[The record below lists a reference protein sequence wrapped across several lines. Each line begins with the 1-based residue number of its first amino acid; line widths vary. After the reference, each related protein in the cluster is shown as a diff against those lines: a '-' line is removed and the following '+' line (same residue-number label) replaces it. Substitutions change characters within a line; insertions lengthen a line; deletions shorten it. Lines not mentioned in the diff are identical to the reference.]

1 MNNCTIIIFGATGDL
16 SKKKLIP
23 AIYELTVDKK
33 LDNFVVIGSAV
44 EDITAEQ
51 MLDRAKEFIPAIDE
65 QVWDILRSR
74 TYYQQVNIVKQEGF
88 DLLYVLVTRLEKK
101 YGLKGNR
108 LLYLAVAAHFFCS
121 ITHNVARSGLA
132 QRLAKWE
139 QRWHRIVYEKPFG
152 HNLQSAHDI
161 NMCIAKL
168 FNERQVYRIDH
179 FLTKEVVSN
188 IALVRFANCVFEPL
202 WNNQF
207 IDHVQIILSET
218 IGIQERGGYYDRYG
232 ALCDVVQ
239 NHMLELL
246 ALVGMEAPEKLT
258 GEYIRNERAK
268 VLKKVQFIDGVLGQ
282 YTSYTKEKNVA
293 PHSTTETFAAL
304 YLTVDNPRWAGVPI
318 YLKTG
323 KCLDKKET
331 VIHIKFKQVDC
342 LLIKNCPIKS
352 NWLTMKIS
360 PDATF
365 SLHLN
370 VKKPGGVDELVPIS
384 MEFCHSC
391 IFGPYTPQAYE
402 VVFEEIIR
410 GEQATSV
417 RFDEIEYAWRVIDYI
432 KTKQLAISPYTC
444 GSKGPKESELFAK
457 KYDIRWRS

>member
-1 MNNCTIIIFGATGDL
+1 MNSCTIIIFGATGDL

-23 AIYELTVDKK
+23 AIYK
-33 LDNFVVIGSAV
+33 LVAGNKLGNFVVVGSAI

-51 MLDRAKEFIPAIDE
+51 MLNHAKEFIPTIDE
-65 QVWDILRSR
+65 QVWDTLRGR
-74 TYYQQVNIVKQEGF
+74 TYYHQVNVVKQEGF
-88 DLLYVLVTRLEKK
+88 DVLHILVTRLEKK
-101 YGLKGNR
+101 YGLRGNR

-121 ITHNVARSGLA
+121 ITHHVARSGLA
-132 QRLAKWE
+132 QRLAKPE
-139 QRWHRIVYEKPFG
+139 QQWHRIVYEKPFG

-168 FNERQVYRIDH
+168 FNETQIYRIDH

-188 IALVRFANCVFEPL
+188 IVLVRFTNCVFEPL
-202 WNNQF
+202 WNNRF
-207 IDHVQIILSET
+207 IDQVQIILSET

-268 VLKKVQFIDGVLGQ
+268 ILEKVRFIDGVLGQ
-282 YTSYTKEKNVA
+282 YASYTKEQNVA
-293 PHSTTETFAAL
+293 PNSTTETFAAL
-304 YLTVDNPRWAGVPI
+304 RLTVDNPRWAGVPF

-331 VIHIKFKQVDC
+331 VIHIKFKQIDC
-342 LLIKNCPIKS
+342 LLIKNCPTES

-365 SLHLN
+365 SLRLN
-370 VKKPGGVDELVPIS
+370 IKKPGSADELVPVS

-432 KTKQLAISPYTC
+432 KTKQLAILPYAC

-457 KYDIRWRS
+457 KHGIRWRS

>member
-1 MNNCTIIIFGATGDL
+1 MNSCTIIIFGATGDL
-16 SKKKLIP
+16 SKRKLIP
-23 AIYELTVDKK
+23 AIYKLVADKK
-33 LDNFVVIGSAV
+33 LDNFIIVGSAI

-51 MLDRAKEFIPAIDE
+51 MLSQAKEFIPSLNE
-65 QVWDILRSR
+65 QIWDIVRNR
-74 TYYQQVNIVKQEGF
+74 TYYQQLDIFNQEGF
-88 DLLYVLVTRLEKK
+88 AVLSALVTRLEKK
-101 YGLKGNR
+101 YGLGNR
-108 LLYLAVAAHFFCS
+108 LLYLAVAAHFFCP
-121 ITHNVARSGLA
+121 ITHHLARSGLA
-132 QRLAKWE
+132 QRLTEQK
-139 QRWHRIVYEKPFG
+139 QRWNRIVYEKPFG
-152 HNLQSAHDI
+152 HNLQSAREI
-161 NMCIAKL
+161 NKCIAKL
-168 FNERQVYRIDH
+168 FNESQIYRIDH

-188 IALVRFANCVFEPL
+188 IALVRFTNCVFEPL

-207 IDHVQIILSET
+207 IDHIQIILSEK

-246 ALVGMEAPEKLT
+246 ALIGMEAPEKLT
-258 GEYIRNERAK
+258 GEYVRSERVK
-268 VLKKVQFIDGVLGQ
+268 VLEKIRFVDGVLGQ
-282 YTSYTKEKNVA
+282 YTSYTKEKDVKPN
-293 PHSTTETFAAL
+293 SKTETFAAL
-304 YLTVDNPRWAGVPI
+304 YLTVDNLRWAGVPF

-342 LLIKNCPIKS
+342 LLIRNCPTES

-370 VKKPGGVDELVPIS
+370 VKKPGSSDELVPVS

-391 IFGPYTPQAYE
+391 LFGPYTPQAYE

-432 KTKQLAISPYTC
+432 KEKQLAISPYAC
-444 GSKGPKESELFAK
+444 GSNGPKESELFAK
-457 KYDIRWRS
+457 KHGIRWRS